1 MTPSTMPELRQT
13 SQPARL
19 AEMTCSECQ
28 ELETTRSAWVQR
40 YMDLL
45 KKRKLLLIAGK
56 LPGRDLSESLAQAES
71 ELKQVWKQLIE
82 HGASHSSAA

>member
-1 MTPSTMPELRQT
+1 MPELRQT

-28 ELETTRSAWVQR
+28 QLETTRSAWVQR

-45 KKRKLLLIAGK
+45 KKRKLLLIDGK
-56 LPGRDLSESLAQAES
+56 LPARDLSESLAQAES
-71 ELKQVWKQLIE
+71 ELKQVWKQLME

>member
-1 MTPSTMPELRQT
+1 MHNLPQT

-19 AEMTCSECQ
+19 ADLTCSECQ
-28 ELETTRSAWVQR
+28 ELETARSAWVQR

-45 KKRKLLLIAGK
+45 KIRKLLLIDGK
-56 LPGRDLSESLAQAES
+56 RPARDLSDSLAQAES
-71 ELKQVWKQLIE
+71 ELKQVWKQLME